1 MVEIV
6 VGQAR
11 PGSGA
16 PTTTPWF
23 CVPAIAV
30 LVSPLFARR
39 RFPFAAPA
47 AFWLLAVAVSL
58 VDWGVTTFPI
68 SLFVVGMAAAFLLG
82 NLRNELQVGIGLCV
96 AIAGSATVVY
106 LIPGHSVAQ
115 MIFIPLQYAVSW
127 LAGFAIRESSEQA
140 ADAERRASTAERE
153 RDAAARI
160 AVAEERARI
169 ARELHD
175 IVAHA
180 VSVMVL
186 QVGAVRHKLPDD
198 LAEDREALKRVEQA
212 GRTAL
217 GEMRHLLMAM
227 RREGDEVELVP
238 QPGLE
243 SLDAAAG
250 EGRPRWAAGAA
261 ARRGRPVPRS
271 ASNRPLGLPDRAGR
285 ADERAQAR
293 PGDSMP
299 TSRSATSRRSCASRC
314 ATTASVPRAP
324 TVTATASSACAN
336 ESRSTAARW
345 PRGRRT
351 AADSSSARGS
361 RSPGT
366 GDDDP
371 RPGRRRPVDGACGLP
386 DAARARTGRGGRGR
400 GEQRPRGGGQGGAL
414 PARRGPDGHPHA
426 GARRSAG
433 DAADPGHRPV
443 GASARANDLRP
454 RRVRLRS
461 APRRRQRV
469 RAQGRPTRAAA
480 RGDSHRGRGRRAPLA
495 RR

>member
-1 MVEIV
+1 MPASDLVSYPGRRQQGRTWSTFTGVSPITEVTRRFWFDLLIALLAVASMVEIV

-82 NLRNELQVGIGLCV
+82 NLGNELQVGIGLCV

-127 LAGFAIRESSEQA
+127 LAGFAIRESSEQTA
-140 ADAERRASTAERE
+140 EAERRASAAERE
-153 RDAAARI
+153 GDAAARI

-186 QVGAVRHKLPDD
+186 HVGAVRHKLPDE
-198 LAEDREALKRVEQA
+198 LAEDREALRGVEQA

-227 RREGDEVELVP
+227 RREGDEAELVP

-243 SLDAAAG
+243 SLDSLLEKVGRAG
-250 EGRPRWAAGAA
+250 LPVRLHVEGDPF
-261 ARRGRPVPRS
+261 PVPRAIDLS
-271 ASNRPLGLPDRAGR
+271 AYRIVQEGLTNALKHAQATSADVTLGYEPEELRLEVRDDGIGTASTDGLGHGLVGVRERVKIYGGEMTVGR
-285 ADERAQAR
+285 A
-293 PGDSMP
+293 
-299 TSRSATSRRSCASRC
+299 
-314 ATTASVPRAP
+314 
-324 TVTATASSACAN
+324 N
-336 ESRSTAARW
+336 
-345 PRGRRT
+345 
-351 AADSSSARGS
+351 
-361 RSPGT
+361 GT
-366 GDDDP
+366 GFVLST
-371 RPGRRRPVDGACGLP
+371 RLP
-386 DAARARTGRGGRGR
+386 L
-400 GEQRPRGGGQGGAL
+400 GEQRR
-414 PARRGPDGHPHA
+414 
-426 GARRSAG
+426 
-433 DAADPGHRPV
+433 
-443 GASARANDLRP
+443 
-454 RRVRLRS
+454 
-461 APRRRQRV
+461 
-469 RAQGRPTRAAA
+469 
-480 RGDSHRGRGRRAPLA
+480 
-495 RR
+495 